1 LVVEQWPAVGEIDK
15 ALIEEFEEAA
25 GLIKELRTLRK
36 EKNIPFRESLTLIV
50 NSESG
55 DTRTFDPVISKLANL
70 EELVYSIEKPEN
82 CQTLVI
88 GSVECFVLMNREV
101 DAEAEVKKLIS
112 ELEYTKGFLSSI
124 MRKLDNE
131 KFVNNAPESVV
142 AIENKKRSE
151 AEERIAVLEKQI
163 ESLTN

>member
-1 LVVEQWPAVGEIDK
+1 
-15 ALIEEFEEAA
+15 
-25 GLIKELRTLRK
+25 
-36 EKNIPFRESLTLIV
+36 
-50 NSESG
+50 
-55 DTRTFDPVISKLANL
+55 
-70 EELVYSIEKPEN
+70 
-82 CQTLVI
+82 
-88 GSVECFVLMNREV
+88 MNREV
-101 DAEAEVKKLIS
+101 DAEAEAKKLTS